1 MMHWITQVF
10 LGIGIVIFLMIIE
23 AYFTRSGLDERL

>member
-10 LGIGIVIFLMIIE
+10 LGIGIVIALVIIE
-23 AYFTRSGLDERL
+23 AYFTRSGRDERL